1 MIQVTNVSDEREGIL
16 TYFIKWE
23 LLFHKKIQTRIL
35 QEDQTWSSEEMEK
48 SISLKSATRKL
59 GIKGKFSSW

>member
-1 MIQVTNVSDEREGIL
+1 MIQVTNVSNEREGIL

-35 QEDQTWSSEEMEK
+35 QEEQTWSSQEMEK
-48 SISLKSATRKL
+48 SISLKSAPRKL